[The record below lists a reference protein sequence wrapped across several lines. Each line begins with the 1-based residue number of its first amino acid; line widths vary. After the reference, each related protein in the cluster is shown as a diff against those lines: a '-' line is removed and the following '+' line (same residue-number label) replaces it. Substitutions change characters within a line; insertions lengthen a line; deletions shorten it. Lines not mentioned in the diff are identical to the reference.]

1 MVAWYCSSY
10 LPSTTSVL
18 PATSGQ
24 LASCT
29 SRVWPWSGPQCNAS
43 CYLVGA
49 MQRLLPAVLPSLR
62 PRARYAYGVPC
73 LTWHR
78 SLPCRCPRGH
88 IHCCT
93 SAPPATSCLPCASQ
107 HALGVVAC
115 IGHGEFD
122 GCWSLP
128 LVCLGVQHPVSR
140 RLPTRYANSF
150 GMADMHLSGT
160 ARTASLGTTCYV
172 LTWSH
177 VGWAFSTHGS
187 GIDRPDC
194 PSLPSL
200 GAWHSKLGPFTRC
213 ALNPVILHLELFP
226 FRTARLSHSTL
237 SQLGRVTG
245 LHKANPATCRT
256 DRTRR
261 RSKAETEGPTLSQ
274 RPEARRPNPTTQLP
288 APPHHGYQATSHCQ
302 LDSGRRPVR
311 PAGRQRSR
319 PCWKHRGGPPIPS
332 IGLLGPPPSR

>member
-1 MVAWYCSSY
+1 MTWCRCSGTVVHDGMVAWYCSSY

-177 VGWAFSTHGS
+177 VGWAFSTHGYGS
-187 GIDRPDC
+187 TDLTARRCRHSAPGTASLD
-194 PSLPSL
+194 PSLVAPLTPLSCTWSSFPFVLHACRTVPFPSL
-200 GAWHSKLGPFTRC
+200 A
-213 ALNPVILHLELFP
+213 A
-226 FRTARLSHSTL
+226 
-237 SQLGRVTG
+237 
-245 LHKANPATCRT
+245 
-256 DRTRR
+256 
-261 RSKAETEGPTLSQ
+261 
-274 RPEARRPNPTTQLP
+274 
-288 APPHHGYQATSHCQ
+288 
-302 LDSGRRPVR
+302 
-311 PAGRQRSR
+311 
-319 PCWKHRGGPPIPS
+319 
-332 IGLLGPPPSR
+332 